1 MLRFTIAFV
10 LAMVTSG
17 TAMSA
22 DRSLP
27 RRAHHGWHH
36 TAVMLPAGLPRP
48 HYRFRT
54 TILYQPSV
62 PLLSVYENPRAL
74 YAPDYAEVSYIQPL
88 IRTPSLRRY
97 STLPGYYGSIRSYDY
112 DGRYYG
118 GAYVDYWDRLPY
130 ACGFYGYC

>member
-1 MLRFTIAFV
+1 
-10 LAMVTSG
+10 
-17 TAMSA
+17 
-22 DRSLP
+22 
-27 RRAHHGWHH
+27 
-36 TAVMLPAGLPRP
+36 MLPAGLPRP

-62 PLLSVYENPRAL
+62 PRLSVYENPRAL

-88 IRTPSLRRY
+88 IRTPSLPRY

-112 DGRYYG
+112 DGPYYG

-130 ACGFYGYC
+130 ACGVYGYC